1 MRHPRLIALLAAALV
16 TMASAA
22 HAQAPVAAPSAVELK
37 AGDKAPDF
45 SLVGTDGKTYKLSEL
60 RGKTVVL
67 AWFPKAFTGGC
78 TAQCKALK
86 ESGEA
91 IRAFDVA
98 YFAASVDDAELNK
111 KFAESLELDFPVLS
125 DPAKTAANAYG
136 VVNATRPVAFRW
148 TFYIKPDGT
157 IALIDKQINTAQAG
171 ADTARILGELGVKKR
186 S

>member
-1 MRHPRLIALLAAALV
+1 MKNFAIVMAVGALGLAGTAIR
-16 TMASAA
+16 
-22 HAQAPVAAPSAVELK
+22 AQEAGGVMLKPGDAAPA
-37 AGDKAPDF
+37 F
-45 SLVGTDGKTYKLSEL
+45 SLVGSDGKTYSLDQLK
-60 RGKTVVL
+60 GKPVVV
-67 AWFPKAFTGGC
+67 AWFPKAFTQGC
-78 TAQCKALK
+78 TIECK
-86 ESGEA
+86 SMREA
-91 IRAFDVA
+91 GDQIRQYDVA
-98 YFAASVDDAELNK
+98 YFAASVDDAETNK

>member
-1 MRHPRLIALLAAALV
+1 MRHPLLIALLAAALV
-16 TMASAA
+16 TTASAV
-22 HAQAPVAAPSAVELK
+22 HAQAPAAAPAGVELK

>member
-1 MRHPRLIALLAAALV
+1 MATAAL
-16 TMASAA
+16 
-22 HAQAPVAAPSAVELK
+22 AQAPAAAVELK

-45 SLVGTDGKTYKLSEL
+45 SLVGSDGKTYKLSEL
-60 RGKTVVL
+60 RGKSVVL

-86 ESGEA
+86 ESSDA

-125 DPAKTAANAYG
+125 DPTKTAATAYG

-157 IALIDKQINTAQAG
+157 IALIDKDIKPASAG
-171 ADTARILGELGVKKR
+171 ADTAAHLSALGVKKR
-186 S
+186 TS